1 MLLTSCNSTYRL
13 RYWNKTLIKVLMS
26 NMISGCNSTYRLRYW
41 NIAPLWLWTA
51 IFIVATVPT
60 ACGIETHVHH
70 WYQLRQ
76 LTSCCNST
84 YRLRYWNSMIWPI
97 ILGAIIKV
105 ATVPTACG
113 IETIQLRYL
122 WYHLRLIRCNS
133 TYRLRYWNILPLA
146 LNIPVST
153 SCNSTY
159 RLRYW
164 NATNSSL
171 LSLIWLVATVP
182 TACGIET
189 NQCQG
194 PFLKLI

>member
-1 MLLTSCNSTYRL
+1 MLQQYLPLAVLKPATPAFTFSKPIVATVPTACGIETYQMFHLLPR
-13 RYWNKTLIKVLMS
+13 KKS
-26 NMISGCNSTYRLRYW
+26 
-41 NIAPLWLWTA
+41 
-51 IFIVATVPT
+51 VATVPT

-133 TYRLRYWNILPLA
+133 TYRLRYWNESMPRA
-146 LNIPVST
+146 IPEI
-153 SCNSTY
+153 N
-159 RLRYW
+159 LK
-164 NATNSSL
+164 
-171 LSLIWLVATVP
+171 VATVL

-189 NQCQG
+189 QDD
-194 PFLKLI
+194 